1 MLTILNGIILFR
13 YGGDHMKKAVLF
25 VLSMILVMSPLMLVS
40 ADEDTPG
47 DDLVETVFE
56 GVVTDL
62 VAEKPI
68 ENVLISG
75 FDESYSEWRSDITD
89 EEGRYYLE
97 FRRGGTFYIIADHED
112 YYQEEKI
119 VDSEINENN
128 IVNFELE
135 PKIYNTTIYGTVT
148 DSETGEPLSD
158 VVVSLGEVYYDDSGH
173 KTKWGEYL
181 ITDVDGK
188 YSFEVFKGNFSI
200 SARKEEYYGY
210 SSEDFFVDEGE
221 EYQLDIE
228 LEPWDQGV
236 FGKVTDEEGNP
247 ISDLVV
253 TLEND
258 WIRANDVTDENG
270 EYEIITPWA
279 GEYTLKAHEDGYRPY
294 VENIDIGEGEME
306 EVDIEMVESQLPS
319 PILTIV
325 YMIMSLLAGL

>member
-1 MLTILNGIILFR
+1 MYKIILFR

-25 VLSMILVMSPLMLVS
+25 VISMILVMSPLMLVS
-40 ADEDTPG
+40 ADEYTPG
-47 DDLVETVFE
+47 DDLVETIFE
-56 GVVTDL
+56 GVVTDQ
-62 VAEKPI
+62 VTGDPVEKANI
-68 ENVLISG
+68 YG
-75 FDESYSEWRSDITD
+75 FDESYNEWRSDITD

-112 YYQEEKI
+112 YSQEEKI

-135 PKIYNTTIYGTVT
+135 PKVYNTTIYGTVT

-158 VVVSLGEVYYDDSGH
+158 VFVSIGEVYYEEYGYSTYGID
-173 KTKWGEYL
+173 YL

-188 YSFEVFKGNFSI
+188 YSFEVYKGNFSI
-200 SARKEEYYGY
+200 SAQKEEYSRYW
-210 SSEDFFVDEGE
+210 SDPFFVDEGE

-258 WIRANDVTDENG
+258 WIRSNDVTDENG

-279 GEYTLKAHEDGYRPY
+279 GEYTLKAHEDGYRPF